1 MRHRTSQCDQELPRV
16 PRTKPAEVRL
26 DELMTA
32 AEQLFLARGVAS
44 TTISDIVERA
54 QVAKGTFYHYFES
67 KQQLLEAMG
76 QRYTEQFLERL
87 EQATHACGHDDW
99 EQRLVV
105 WIRTSIRVYVET
117 WKLHDIV
124 YLPHHRDRHGQE
136 RHAILAQL
144 EDILLSGERAG
155 LWQLVQAS
163 VTAQLIY
170 AGMHAVAD
178 EVIASPQADQ
188 QALIASVTELCKR
201 LVGGRRI

>member
-1 MRHRTSQCDQELPRV
+1 MPRQPSPASHANAPN
-16 PRTKPAEVRL
+16 PRTKPAAIRV
-26 DELMTA
+26 DELMAA
-32 AEQLFLARGVAS
+32 AEQLFLAQGEAA
-44 TTISDIVERA
+44 TTIDEIVELA
-54 QVAKGTFYHYFES
+54 GVAKGTFYHYFDS
-67 KQQLLEAMG
+67 RQALLEAMG
-76 QRYTEQFLERL
+76 QRYTTQYLERL
-87 EQATHACGHDDW
+87 EQAVQACGDEDW
-99 EQRLVV
+99 HQRLSA
-105 WIRTSIRVYVET
+105 WIRTSIMVYVET

-178 EVIASPQADQ
+178 EVIASPEANQ
-188 QALIASVTELCKR
+188 QALIASVTAICLR
-201 LVGGRRI
+201 MAGAHRI

>member
-1 MRHRTSQCDQELPRV
+1 MPRQPSPASHANV
-16 PRTKPAEVRL
+16 PSPRTKPAAIRV
-26 DELMTA
+26 DELMAA
-32 AEQLFLARGVAS
+32 AEQLFLAQGEAA
-44 TTISDIVERA
+44 TTIDEIVELA
-54 QVAKGTFYHYFES
+54 GVAKGTFYHYFDS
-67 KQQLLEAMG
+67 RQALLEAMG
-76 QRYTEQFLERL
+76 QRYTTQYLERL
-87 EQATHACGHDDW
+87 EQAVQACGDEDW
-99 EQRLVV
+99 HQRLSA
-105 WIRTSIRVYVET
+105 WIRTSIMVYVET

-178 EVIASPQADQ
+178 EVIASPEADQ
-188 QALIASVTELCKR
+188 QALIASVTVICLR
-201 LVGGRRI
+201 MVGAHRI

>member
-1 MRHRTSQCDQELPRV
+1 MPRQPSPASHANAPS
-16 PRTKPAEVRL
+16 PRTKPAAIRV
-26 DELMTA
+26 DELMAA
-32 AEQLFLARGVAS
+32 AEQLFLAQGEAA
-44 TTISDIVERA
+44 TTIDEIVELA
-54 QVAKGTFYHYFES
+54 GVAKGTFYHYFDS
-67 KQQLLEAMG
+67 RQALLEAMG
-76 QRYTEQFLERL
+76 QRYTTQYLERL
-87 EQATHACGHDDW
+87 EQAVQACGDEDW
-99 EQRLVV
+99 HQRLSA
-105 WIRTSIRVYVET
+105 WIRTSIMVYVET

-188 QALIASVTELCKR
+188 QALIARVTEICLR
-201 LVGGRRI
+201 MVVSHRV